1 MEISKDLNSLKSEMT
16 AWRHHLH
23 AFPETAFQ
31 ERETSDFLA
40 EQLESF
46 GLDVHRGIG
55 RTGIVAQLVRG
66 KDQSKAIGF
75 RADMDALD
83 IMEENDLEYKSRRPG
98 KMHACGHDG
107 HMAMLLGTAKHLAIN
122 GRFSGTV
129 NFIFQPA
136 EETGAG
142 GRAMVEDELFQRFPM
157 DAIFGLH
164 NFPTLPEGSFAT
176 RRGPLLAAFDVFDIT
191 IKGVGGH
198 AGGLSANMRDPVVAA
213 SQAITMLQSIVSR
226 NVDPLEAAVLS
237 ITEVKGGTTYNIIP
251 DKVSLRGCT
260 RHFKPVIQDLIET
273 RMKEVLKG
281 LEVSM
286 GVGTEMKYQRRC
298 PAVINSAKETEVA
311 ANAASLIVG
320 SDHVYTTISPVM
332 NSDDFSFLLESVPGA
347 YMVIGAGV
355 PRPKGL
361 PHQPGYDFNDRI
373 LSTGAGYWIS
383 LVEFLLSE
391 K

>member
-1 MEISKDLNSLKSEMT
+1 MKISQDPYDLEAEMT
-16 AWRHHLH
+16 AWRHQLH
-23 AFPETAFQ
+23 AFPEIAFQ

-40 EQLESF
+40 GQLESF

-55 RTGIVAQLVRG
+55 GTGIVAQLLRG
-66 KDQSKAIGF
+66 KSQSGAIGL

-83 IMEENDLEYKSRRPG
+83 IQEENDLEYKSRVPG

-107 HMAMLLGTAKHLAIN
+107 HMAMLLGAARHLTSK

-142 GRAMVEDELFQRFPM
+142 GRAMVEDGLFQRFPM
-157 DAIFGLH
+157 DSVFGLH

-176 RRGPLLAAFDVFDIT
+176 RSGPLLAAFDVFDIT

-198 AGGLSANMRDPVVAA
+198 AGGLTGNMRDPVVAA
-213 SQAITMLQSIVSR
+213 SQAVVMFQSIISR
-226 NVDPLEAAVLS
+226 NIDPLESAVLS
-237 ITEVKGGTTYNIIP
+237 VTEVKGGTTYNVIP
-251 DKVSLRGCT
+251 DKVCLRGCT
-260 RHFKPVIQDLIET
+260 RHFKPHIQDLVET

-286 GVGTEMKYQRRC
+286 GIGTDMKYQRRC
-298 PAVINSAKETEVA
+298 PAIVNGPKETAEAVR
-311 ANAASLIVG
+311 AASLIAG
-320 SDHVYTTISPVM
+320 SGCVYTNISPVM
-332 NSDDFSFLLESVPGA
+332 NSDDFSFLLESVPGD
-347 YMVIGAGV
+347 YMVIGAGQ
-355 PRPKGL
+355 PRPNGL

-373 LSTGAGYWIS
+373 LSAGAGYWIS
-383 LVEFLLSE
+383 LVESLLSE
-391 K
+391 R